1 MVHIIYMDLMQRTEK
16 HPPGAPPWKGIPRTK
31 KQVAFLQLVLFFIL
45 SHRELYIYMSVAPGV
60 PYELFDVAYSL
71 RSVNRSLGSDSQAE
85 FIIWPMNPAPTLGHT
100 P

>member
-16 HPPGAPPWKGIPRTK
+16 HPPGAPPGKGIPRTK
-31 KQVAFLQLVLFFIL
+31 KQVAFLQLVLFFLFGTIE
-45 SHRELYIYMSVAPGV
+45 SCIYISVAPGV
-60 PYELFDVAYSL
+60 PYELFDVAHSL
-71 RSVNRSLGSDSQAE
+71 RSVKRSLGSDSQAE